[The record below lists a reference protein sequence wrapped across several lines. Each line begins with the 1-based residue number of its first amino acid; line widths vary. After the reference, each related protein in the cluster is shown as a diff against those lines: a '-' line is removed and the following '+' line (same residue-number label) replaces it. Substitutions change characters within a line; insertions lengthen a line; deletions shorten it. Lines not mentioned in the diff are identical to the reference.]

1 MALVNSRVLTA
12 AAAFWLIS
20 CTRPALPDL
29 PELRLDAFQSSVKT
43 EVVKA
48 LETVKSSPRDSP
60 ANGRLGMVLHAHDQY
75 AAARTMYERA
85 RILDGNSFEWPYYMS
100 AVEASLGNY
109 EAALRALEA
118 ATNLQPDYLPARLK
132 RADILFDLGRLE
144 ESRKLY
150 EDLVKQ
156 DAGMAAAWYGAG
168 RVLAA
173 LGDAQAAIDSLS
185 KACELFPQYGSAH
198 YALAQALRKTGKEP
212 QAQEQ
217 LKLYEA
223 NKTGLP
229 PANDRYMAEV
239 ARLNR
244 GAAYLL
250 RLARDAEE
258 RGKMEEAL
266 RFSLDA
272 LAADGK
278 SVQAHTNLISIYGR
292 MGQTEKAAEHY
303 RQAVALNE
311 NQADAHYNYGV
322 LLFAQKQFAEA
333 KRPFE
338 KAISINPQYA
348 EAHNNLGYL
357 LEMEGKPGEAI
368 RHYQE
373 AIASRPDY
381 RLAHFHLGRIMTN
394 QRRYEEAIAHFEK
407 TLAPEDANTPGYLY
421 ALGAA
426 LGRSGQRA
434 RSIEVMLKAREKAAG
449 LGQGQL
455 VASIERDLKI
465 LERR

>member
-1 MALVNSRVLTA
+1 MALVNLRALTA
-12 AAAFWLIS
+12 ASLVCLI
-20 CTRPALPDL
+20 CCRGPALPEL
-29 PELRLDAFQSSVKT
+29 PDLRLDAFQPSVKA
-43 EVVKA
+43 EVEKA
-48 LETVKSSPRDSP
+48 LGALQIAPRDAA
-60 ANGRLGMVLHAHDQY
+60 ANGRLGMVLQAHDQY
-75 AAARTMYERA
+75 AAARTLYERA
-85 RILDGNSFEWPYYMS
+85 RILDKKAFEWPYYLS
-100 AVEASLGNY
+100 VVEGSLGNY

-118 ATNLQPDYLPARLK
+118 ATSLRPDYLPARLK
-132 RADILFDLGRLE
+132 RADILFDLGRLD

-150 EDLVKQ
+150 EELVKQ
-156 DAGMAAAWYGAG
+156 DAGLAAGWYGAG

-173 LGDAQAAIDSLS
+173 LGETGNAIESLS

-198 YALAQALRKTGKEP
+198 YALAQAFRKMGKEA
-212 QAQEQ
+212 QAQQ
-217 LKLYEA
+217 HLKMYEA
-223 NKTGLP
+223 NKTALP
-229 PANDRYMAEV
+229 PAGDPYMAELS
-239 ARLNR
+239 RLNR

-258 RGKMEEAL
+258 QGKMDEAL
-266 RFSLDA
+266 QFSLRA
-272 LAADGK
+272 LSADEK

-292 MGQTEKAAEHY
+292 MGQAEKAAEHY
-303 RQAVALNE
+303 RQAIALNQ

-322 LLFAQKQFAEA
+322 LLFAQKRFAEA
-333 KRPFE
+333 KKPFE

-357 LEMEGKPGEAI
+357 LEMEGNAALAI

-381 RLAHFHLGRIMTN
+381 RLAHFHLGRIMTS

-407 TLAPEDANTPGYLY
+407 TLTPEDASTAGYLY

-434 RSIEVMLKAREKAAG
+434 RSIEVMQKAREKAAG
-449 LGQGQL
+449 LGQRQL
-455 VASIERDLKI
+455 VASIEKDLKI
-465 LERR
+465 LERK